1 VIGSENAVDHGA
13 RAFRTPK
20 LKRFGT
26 THCSGREDEV
36 RQAESVVG
44 MEMRQ
49 ERDPEFS
56 RCQTR
61 DPFLLCRCGGPTNDA
76 RVGVEQISMVI
87 HHNRDPERMQGCTL
101 TR

>member
-1 VIGSENAVDHGA
+1 MPSTMARVPLGPQSSSGSVRPIVQGV
-13 RAFRTPK
+13 RMR
-20 LKRFGT
+20 
-26 THCSGREDEV
+26 SGKP
-36 RQAESVVG
+36 
-44 MEMRQ
+44 MRQ